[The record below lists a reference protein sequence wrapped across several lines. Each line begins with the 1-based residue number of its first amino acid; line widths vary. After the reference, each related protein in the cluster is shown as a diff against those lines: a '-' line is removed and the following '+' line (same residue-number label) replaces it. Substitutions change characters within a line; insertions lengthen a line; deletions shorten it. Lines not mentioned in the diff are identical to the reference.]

1 MGLFVVQ
8 AAINRSNRIVS
19 FVFIGICFWLKKCLI
34 NQGTNKFM
42 TENFQSQIF
51 YAGDSNGGGSEFI
64 VPAFEL
70 WFMDAFL
77 NHRLPHFS

>member
-1 MGLFVVQ
+1 
-8 AAINRSNRIVS
+8 
-19 FVFIGICFWLKKCLI
+19 
-34 NQGTNKFM
+34 M